1 MKVINLVLEDL
12 TLERKKKELDLEVI
26 LNDNDLNTDDKIKK
40 LKKQLTSINDTNNN
54 ILLWTSYME
63 GLRDNKSE

>member
-12 TLERKKKELDLEVI
+12 TLERRKKELQLEVI
-26 LNDNDLNTDDKIKK
+26 LNDNEICVDEKIEK
-40 LKKQLTSINDTNNN
+40 LKTQLSSINETNNN

-63 GLRDNKSE
+63 GLKDKSE

>member
-12 TLERKKKELDLEVI
+12 TLERKKKEFQLELI
-26 LNDNDLNTDDKIKK
+26 LNDDGLNVEDKVKK
-40 LKKQLTSINDTNNN
+40 LKEQLTSINETNNN

-63 GLRDNKSE
+63 GLKDKSE

>member
-12 TLERKKKELDLEVI
+12 TLERRKKELQLEVI
-26 LNDNDLNTDDKIKK
+26 LNDNNMCVNEKVEK
-40 LKKQLTSINDTNNN
+40 LKTQLSSISETNNN

-63 GLRDNKSE
+63 GLKDKSE

>member
-12 TLERKKKELDLEVI
+12 TLERKKKEFQLELI
-26 LNDNDLNTDDKIKK
+26 LNDDGLSVEDKVKK
-40 LKKQLTSINDTNNN
+40 LKEQLTSINETNNN

-63 GLRDNKSE
+63 GLKDKSE

>member
-12 TLERKKKELDLEVI
+12 TLERKKKEFQLELI
-26 LNDNDLNTDDKIKK
+26 LNDDCLSVEDKVKK
-40 LKKQLTSINDTNNN
+40 LKKQLTSINETNNN

-63 GLRDNKSE
+63 GLKDKSE

>member
-12 TLERKKKELDLEVI
+12 TLERKKKELELEVI
-26 LNDNDLNTDDKIKK
+26 LNDNELNIDNKIKR
-40 LKKQLTSINDTNNN
+40 LKKQLTSINNTNNN

-63 GLRDNKSE
+63 GLKDNKSE